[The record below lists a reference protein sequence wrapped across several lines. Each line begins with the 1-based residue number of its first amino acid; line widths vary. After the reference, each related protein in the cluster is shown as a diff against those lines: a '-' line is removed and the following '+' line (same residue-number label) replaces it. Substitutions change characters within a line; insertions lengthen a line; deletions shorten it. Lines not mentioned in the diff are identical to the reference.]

1 MRGNTECVILCRVFL
16 GMVGSTGAL
25 YLLGGGGGGQGHFKF
40 YLNVI
45 LNKFKHSQFLQS

>member
-1 MRGNTECVILCRVFL
+1 MCYSVQGIFGHGGVYWCPLFIGR
-16 GMVGSTGAL
+16 
-25 YLLGGGGGGQGHFKF
+25 GGGGGQGHFKF

>member
-1 MRGNTECVILCRVFL
+1 MCYSVQGIF
-16 GMVGSTGAL
+16 GH
-25 YLLGGGGGGQGHFKF
+25 GGVYWCPLFIGRGGGGQGHFKF

>member
-1 MRGNTECVILCRVFL
+1 MCYSVQGIF
-16 GMVGSTGAL
+16 GH
-25 YLLGGGGGGQGHFKF
+25 GGGLLVPFIYWEGGQGHFKF